1 MRLFEFEDD
10 DSLKVKLSGIVR
22 QLQSRAVD
30 TGAKEPYSLTAL
42 RNKLHDADINLDDE
56 ELRDMLDEPPLKNII
71 QNIKGDQVYF
81 KGIGPD
87 TEEVDQEK
95 KDSTLDKMAKRASKK
110 PEL

>member
-10 DSLKVKLSGIVR
+10 DSLKIKLSGLVR
-22 QLQSRAVD
+22 QLRSRAVD

-42 RNKLHDADINLDDE
+42 RNKLQDADINLDDD